1 MCEAFCCIRT
11 ATCSSPTRSFTARP
25 GTPEPWQAELGVKN
39 LLLYHTEDKTL
50 ATRRTEYAREAAQ
63 SFKGNIFVPD
73 DLETIDI
80 D

>member
-1 MCEAFCCIRT
+1 MDAG
-11 ATCSSPTRSFTARP
+11 AVA
-25 GTPEPWQAELGVKN
+25 AELGVKN

-73 DLETIDI
+73 DLEAIDI